1 MKLLLYRWGANNEDV
16 LLKNLIRSGYEV
28 TECCIKCKNYTQ
40 DVELAASMIEQIHQE
55 NVEGII
61 SFNYFPIISMVADVT
76 KITYYSWVYD
86 CPHFTL
92 YARTVGMPCNRIGV
106 FDRSIA
112 ESLRS
117 RGINTV
123 FHLPLA
129 ADTEYWD
136 VITGEG
142 ARVNKN
148 CPDDGLHNNVQ
159 TGEKA
164 GSGRFGSDVSFVGS
178 LYTDE
183 HNYFDMIYPVSGKK
197 DYSAGNES
205 TVMDMIDNWCF
216 DYDSSVS
223 HTEGLNKTGDLK
235 YAESKMSEMGLMLGA
250 DYEFEPEDIA
260 IPSVFEKK
268 VTILERK
275 RLLEAV
281 SKIDGVDFKLYTNS
295 KTGIPECVSS
305 KGTVDYKKEMPL
317 VFNHSRIN
325 LNISLRSI
333 RSGIPLRVIDIMSC
347 GGFVLSNYQQEIAE
361 YFKEDEEIAMFR
373 SKDEAIEKIRYYLE
387 HENERAAIARA
398 GYEAVKGRFGYES
411 LLTDLLT
418 R

>member
-16 LLKNLIRSGYEV
+16 LHKNLIRSGHEV
-28 TECCIKCKNYTQ
+28 TECSIKCKNYTQ
-40 DVELAASMIEQIHQE
+40 DVELAAAMIEQIHRDKA
-55 NVEGII
+55 EGII
-61 SFNYFPIISMVADVT
+61 SFNYFPIVSMVADVT
-76 KITYYSWVYD
+76 KTTYYSWVYD

-92 YARTVGMPCNRIGV
+92 YARTAGMACNRIGV

-112 ESLRS
+112 DSFRS

-136 VITGEG
+136 GITGEG
-142 ARVNKN
+142 INEASK
-148 CPDDGLHNNVQ
+148 G
-159 TGEKA
+159 KA
-164 GSGRFGSDVSFVGS
+164 GFGRFGSDVSFVGS

-183 HNYFDMIYPVSGKK
+183 HNYFDMIYPIAGEKEL
-197 DYSAGNES
+197 SAGNKS
-205 TVMDMIDNWCF
+205 TVMDVIDNWCF

-223 HTEGLNKTGDLK
+223 YVERLNKSGDLE
-235 YAESKMSEMGLMLGA
+235 YAESQMSEMGLMLGA
-250 DYEFEPEDIA
+250 DYEFEPEDIV

-295 KTGIPECVSS
+295 KTGIPKCVSS

-317 VFNHSRIN
+317 VFNRNRIN

-347 GGFVLSNYQQEIAE
+347 GGFVLSNYQQEIAD
-361 YFKEDEEIAMFR
+361 YFKEGEEIAMFR
-373 SKDEAIEKIRYYLE
+373 SEDEAIEKIRYYLE
-387 HENERAAIARA
+387 HENERAAVAWA
-398 GYEAVKGRFGYES
+398 GYEAVKERFGYES